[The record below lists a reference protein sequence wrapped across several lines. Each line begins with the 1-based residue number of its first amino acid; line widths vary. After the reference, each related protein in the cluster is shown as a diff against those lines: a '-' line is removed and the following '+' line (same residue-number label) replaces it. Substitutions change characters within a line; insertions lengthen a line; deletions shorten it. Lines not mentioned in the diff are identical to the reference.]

1 MPSYTFVPLNIFR
14 TYLLRFVA
22 YFYVTYLHKKQERHR
37 QLLGKVPCN
46 VELTV
51 PNEVLAHRNRQL
63 HVNIDFTAGL
73 LLVVVTR
80 NVGIESNRVR
90 EPTEIPFTDKLQVLR
105 LALDELER
113 SERLQIWRILILETA
128 AIVARVLIRI
138 CGVVETLFVR

>member
-1 MPSYTFVPLNIFR
+1 MRRSIAV
-14 TYLLRFVA
+14 
-22 YFYVTYLHKKQERHR
+22 ERHR

>member
-1 MPSYTFVPLNIFR
+1 M
-14 TYLLRFVA
+14 
-22 YFYVTYLHKKQERHR
+22 
-37 QLLGKVPCN
+37 
-46 VELTV
+46 
-51 PNEVLAHRNRQL
+51 
-63 HVNIDFTAGL
+63 